1 MWISVG
7 AGMLVILIGWVALF
21 SAQIRGNSPTFFGD
35 AARMVRDI
43 KWPWEPAPVPAS
55 EQEIRQLEEQVFP
68 QFQ

>member
-1 MWISVG
+1 MWISVSV
-7 AGMLVILIGWVALF
+7 ATLAIMIGWVSLF

-35 AARMVRDI
+35 VARMVRDI
-43 KWPWEPAPVPAS
+43 KWPWEKGPVPPN